1 MEKLMAGSQ
10 FLDLKAKGLYTFSNP
25 LSSAVPQGSFADVS
39 NVVVDRNEI
48 IEPRRGFA
56 QYGNPFGDG
65 TDRAKQLINYKD
77 VILRHVLTQIQYDVN
92 GVFTAFSGPAINEI
106 GQTRIKSI
114 EANGN
119 LYFCAATGIK
129 KISAKTASDF
139 PNIAIT
145 EAGGVKALDVN
156 AMPNYSSAG
165 FLVPNSKVAYR
176 IVWGYRDLNDNLIL
190 GSPSSRTVVVN
201 PSLTDS
207 AIVDLS
213 FGIPADIQNTTF
225 FYQVYR
231 TGVFAG
237 AVPPDV
243 AVPEEPA
250 DPGDEMYLVFEDN
263 VTSAQLTA
271 GEIVVQDITPEDFRK
286 NGALLYT
293 NPTSGEGIESANE
306 KPPFATDI
314 SLYKNYTF
322 YANTKTVQRLNLAFL
337 SVVDFVSNT
346 STFVISDGI
355 TTNTYLFQGSVET
368 YTVDYTGLV
377 ITDLYNAAPG
387 TAKYFTLD
395 SSSDERSYY
404 VWFSQSVD
412 DQDPLIAGKLGIKVN
427 ILAADTVS
435 QAIDKQIAAVGLATS
450 DFNISRA
457 GTVVTVVCANNGAVT
472 DVPTDNIGSS
482 FAISKDGLGTGQD
495 AAAKKIF
502 LPRVPTGIEN
512 GPTTSQQLE
521 QVARSLVSVLNL
533 EDDIV
538 YAYYTSGFNDVPG
551 QVLLEQQDTTGRAFY
566 LNSNQGQ
573 EFNPTVP
580 TSGSGVI
587 STNEVSP
594 NRLYYSKLQQPEAVP
609 IANYLEIGPKDREI
623 KRIIA
628 LRESLFIFKEDGIYR
643 LSGDSSDSFIVNPF
657 DFSAQVLAAD
667 TAVVLNNQI
676 YALSTQGVI
685 QVTDTGVSV
694 ISRPIENLLLKITR
708 QTFNFKTASFGV
720 TYETDR
726 SYMLF
731 TVSDPNDTVAT
742 QCFRYNTFTNSWT
755 RWDVTKTCGIVNF
768 ADDKLYLGAG
778 DINSIEKERKTLT
791 RTDHADREYTLQVLI
806 DGVDGT
812 TLKLNSVAQAEV
824 GDVLIQTQYLTISQF
839 NRLLDK
845 LDRDI
850 SVSDNNYMDLALV
863 PGNNMRSGL
872 IDLAAKM
879 DTDPGIN
886 YSSFLSDIDSYTYN
900 VASIVV
906 AGGTTVVTTTTP
918 HEVLPTRYVT
928 FTGGITAKVLSVTSN
943 TMTVDT
949 ILLST
954 PAVVQP
960 AVNDFRDMQSC
971 YNIMVN
977 VLNND
982 TRVFYTN
989 YPLSEGTI
997 EFEVVVLEFNKAENT
1012 VLLKTPQQFI
1022 FGNIVLY
1029 KAINSRVIWNPAYFE
1044 DPSTMKQVREGT
1056 MIFENA
1062 NFSKV
1067 DIGYGTDLSPS
1078 FETITFEGPGLSVGD
1093 WGYFNFGTVNWGG
1106 VAAPIPLRTYIPQ
1119 NKQRCRFMNVRF
1131 EHKVAF
1137 EKYAIYGLSL
1147 TFRPYNIRA
1156 YR

>member
-1 MEKLMAGSQ
+1 MAGSQ
-10 FLDLKAKGLYTFSNP
+10 FLDLRAKGLYTFSNP

-65 TDRAKQLINYKD
+65 NDRAKQLINYKD
-77 VILRHVLTQIQYDVN
+77 VILRHVLNQLQYDVN
-92 GVFTAFSGPAINEI
+92 GIFSTFAGPSINEI

-119 LYFCAATGIK
+119 LYFCTASGVK
-129 KISAKTASDF
+129 KISARTASDF
-139 PNIAIT
+139 PNISIT

-156 AMPNYSSAG
+156 AMANYSSPG

-176 IVWGYRDLNDNLIL
+176 VVWGYKDLNDNLIL

-213 FGIPADIQNTTF
+213 FGIPVDIDSTVF

-231 TGVFAG
+231 TGVFSG
-237 AVPPDV
+237 AVPPEV
-243 AVPEEPA
+243 TVPQEPA

-263 VTSAQLTA
+263 VTSAQLSA
-271 GEIVVQDITPEDFRK
+271 GQVSVQDITPEDFRK

-293 NPTSGEGIESANE
+293 NPTSGDGIESANE
-306 KPPFATDI
+306 RPPFATDI

-322 YANTKTVQRLNLAFL
+322 FANTKTVQRLTLAFL
-337 SVVDFVSNT
+337 SVQDLVSNT
-346 STFVISDGI
+346 SNFVISDGI
-355 TTNTYLFQGSVET
+355 TTNTYVFQGSVET
-368 YTVDYTGLV
+368 YSADYTGLV
-377 ITDLYNAAPG
+377 ITDLYNASAG

-395 SSSDERSYY
+395 SANDERSYY
-404 VWFSQSVD
+404 VWYSQSAN
-412 DQDPLIAGKLGIKVN
+412 DQDPMISGKLGIKVT
-427 ILAADTVS
+427 ILAADTVA
-435 QAIDKQIAAVGLATS
+435 QAIDKTVSAIEDASS
-450 DFNISRA
+450 DFNISIA
-457 GTVVTVVCANNGAVT
+457 GTTVTLVCANNGYVT
-472 DVPTDNIGSS
+472 ATPTDNIGST
-482 FAISKDGLGTGQD
+482 FAITKDGQGTGQD
-495 AAAKKIF
+495 APNKKIF
-502 LPRVPTGIEN
+502 LPRVPGLNEF

-521 QVARSLVSVLNL
+521 QVARSLVTVLNL

-551 QVLLEQQDTTGRAFY
+551 QILLEQQDTTGRAFY
-566 LNSNQGQ
+566 LNSNSGE
-573 EFNPTVP
+573 EFNPTLP
-580 TSGSGVI
+580 TSGSTVI

-643 LSGDSSDSFIVNPF
+643 LSGDTSDSFIVNPF

-791 RTDHADREYTLQVLI
+791 RTDHADREYTLQVLLN
-806 DGVDGT
+806 GVDGT
-812 TLKLNSVAQAEV
+812 TLKLNSVAQAEI

-839 NRLLDK
+839 NRILDK

-850 SVSDNNYMDLALV
+850 SVAEDNYMDLALV
-863 PGNNMRSGL
+863 PGDNMRSGL
-872 IDLAAKM
+872 IDLAAKL
-879 DTDPGIN
+879 DTDTGVN
-886 YSSFLSDIDSYTYN
+886 YSNFLSDIDSYTYN
-900 VASIVV
+900 VTSSSVINSTTIIT
-906 AGGTTVVTTTTP
+906 TTVP
-918 HEVLPTRYVT
+918 HEILPTRWVSV
-928 FTGGITAKVLSVTSN
+928 GSGLVAKVLSVTSN
-943 TMTVDT
+943 TLTVDMVLNVTPT
-949 ILLST
+949 I
-954 PAVVQP
+954 VQT
-960 AVNDFRDMQSC
+960 AVNDFRDMQAC
-971 YNIMVN
+971 FNIIIN

-982 TRVFYTN
+982 TGVFYTN
-989 YPLSEGTI
+989 YPLSVGTI
-997 EFEVVVLEFNKAENT
+997 EFEVVILDYDKADNT
-1012 VLLKTPQQFI
+1012 VNLKTPQQFI
-1022 FGNIVLY
+1022 FGDVVLY
-1029 KAINSRVIWNPAYFE
+1029 KAIQSRVIWNPAYFE

-1093 WGYFNFGTVNWGG
+1093 FGYFNFGSVNFGG
-1106 VAAPIPLRTYIPQ
+1106 VAAPIPLRTYIPMS
-1119 NKQRCRFMNVRF
+1119 KQRCRFMNVKF

-1147 TFRPYNIRA
+1147 TFRPYSQRA